1 MLKTLSAAEP
11 ADRRRTYQPVRR
23 KSYLKGRE
31 GVFWR
36 PIGRRDLDLILQAAI
51 RFDLAG
57 KQKGQRN
64 GPLGPVALQVLALM
78 AHKINRKT
86 GQLDPAI
93 TYFMAKLKRSRDAIV
108 RALKTLRQHGF
119 LDWLRRYVPTGS
131 ETGPQVQQ
139 TSNAYRLTMPL
150 RALRLLGWRAAPA
163 PLPDDIAHEQAERA
177 AQRDIMMAEMH
188 PVDRAIAGVEDE
200 GLAAVLASL
209 GHALFSKKERE
220 SAERSES
227 RIFSIS

>member
-1 MLKTLSAAEP
+1 M
-11 ADRRRTYQPVRR
+11 RRTHQPIRR
-23 KSYLKGRE
+23 KSHLRGRE

-36 PIGRRDLDLILQAAI
+36 PVSRRDLDLILQAAI
-51 RFDLAG
+51 RFDMAG

-64 GPLGPVALQVLALM
+64 GPLGSVGLQVLALL

-86 GQLDPAI
+86 GQLDPSL
-93 TYFMAKLKRSRDAIV
+93 TYLMGQLKRSRDAIV
-108 RALKTLRQHGF
+108 SALKALRDHGF
-119 LDWLRRYVPTGS
+119 LDWLRRYVPTGN

-139 TSNAYRLTMPL
+139 TSNAYRLSMPD
-150 RALRLLGWRAAPA
+150 RARRLLGWRAAPA
-163 PLPDDIAHEQAERA
+163 PLPDDFAHDQVQRTAERDA
-177 AQRDIMMAEMH
+177 MMAEMH

-209 GHALFSKKERE
+209 GHSIFMKKERE

-227 RIFSIS
+227 RVVSIS